1 MTGPAGADVDSRV
14 PPVIVGAGLK
24 MYLGHWETLDWLGEV
39 ARLAE
44 GHPGIRRGSV
54 ELFVLPSFPS
64 LVHAVR
70 KLSRLGV
77 GVGAQD
83 VFWEDAGPY
92 TGEVS
97 GAELAELG
105 CSFVE
110 VGHLERRKYLGE
122 TDDIVSAKTAAAFRN
137 RLTPV
142 ICVGES
148 SPQPPDDAA
157 EECVRQLENALRQSW
172 RAGCVASALVAYE
185 PHWAIGAAAAADA
198 GHIRTVCAALKS
210 ALQADEALR
219 GSRVIYGGSAGPG
232 LLPDIIGATDGLFLG
247 RASHDPAG
255 LEAVLDEATAL
266 TVR

>member
-1 MTGPAGADVDSRV
+1 M
-14 PPVIVGAGLK
+14 IVGAGLK
-24 MYLGHWETLDWLGEV
+24 MHLGHWETLEWLGEV
-39 ARLAE
+39 ARVVE
-44 GHPGIRRGSV
+44 GHPGLRRGSV
-54 ELFVLPSFPS
+54 ELFVLPSFPA

-83 VFWEDAGPY
+83 LFWEDAGPY

-97 GAELAELG
+97 GRELAELG

-110 VGHLERRKYLGE
+110 VGHLERRKYFGE

-148 SPQPPDDAA
+148 SPRPPDDAA
-157 EECVRQLENALRQSW
+157 EECVRQLENTLQQSR
-172 RAGCVASALVAYE
+172 RAGCVGSALVAYE
-185 PHWAIGAAAAADA
+185 PHWAIGAAAAADI
-198 GHIRTVCAALKS
+198 GYIRTVCAAIKS
-210 ALQADEALR
+210 ALYADEALR
-219 GSRVIYGGSAGPG
+219 GSRVVYGGSAGPG
-232 LLPDIIGATDGLFLG
+232 LLAEIIGATDGLFLG

-255 LEAVLDEATAL
+255 LEAVLDEATAV
-266 TVR
+266 TTR